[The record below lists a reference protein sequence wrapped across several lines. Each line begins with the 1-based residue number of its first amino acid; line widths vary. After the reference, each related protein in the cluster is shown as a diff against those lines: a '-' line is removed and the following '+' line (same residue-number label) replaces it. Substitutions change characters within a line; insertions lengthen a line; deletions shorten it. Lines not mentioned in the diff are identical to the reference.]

1 MNFVKVFKK
10 LCQPEQGF
18 PFKSYK
24 NALRGANFALIQN
37 LKRMFLENLFWFGG
51 FKVVLCSQ
59 SRKKPLRETRKV
71 WFDRALKQ
79 PTDPQ
84 LHWVTNNLIW
94 KCTNNS
100 QLIHICMTASIH
112 KCYDLKTHWYT
123 NQLIRKYVN
132 DYNNFFTG
140 GKLPLFLQTSW
151 ESLWKIGLIFVK
163 KIEVN
168 DRSQLKTGLKLDRK
182 FATSKKSVGN
192 FSRKSPWCS
201 EIR

>member
-1 MNFVKVFKK
+1 M
-10 LCQPEQGF
+10 
-18 PFKSYK
+18 
-24 NALRGANFALIQN
+24 RGANFALIQN
-37 LKRMFLENLFWFGG
+37 LKRKFLENLFWFGG

-59 SRKKPLRETRKV
+59 SRKKTSTWNKKGLIWSCAETTNRSATALSHKQ
-71 WFDRALKQ
+71 FDLKMYKQQ
-79 PTDPQ
+79 PTDPH
-84 LHWVTNNLIW
+84 LHDCIDSQMLWFKNTLIHQP
-94 KCTNNS
+94 TNS
-100 QLIHICMTASIH
+100 Q
-112 KCYDLKTHWYT
+112 
-123 NQLIRKYVN
+123 IRQRL
-132 DYNNFFTG
+132 G